1 MALFDGNLEDV
12 LGRQADTQTMGIEQV
27 YAKKRRQ
34 LAGQQA
40 KAGRLSSGVANYP
53 MADLDAGEIGD
64 LGGVYGNL
72 AQSLGQIPAQKYL
85 DDQEYAR
92 NTQLAELIAKMN
104 KPSKLSQALGGLGAA
119 AKVAG
124 TAAMFA

>member
-12 LGRQADTQTMGIEQV
+12 LGRQAQTQAMSVEQG

-40 KAGRLSSGVANYP
+40 KSGRLSSGVANYP
-53 MADLDAGEIGD
+53 MADLDVGEVGD
-64 LGGVYGNL
+64 LSGVYGNL
-72 AQSLGQIPAQKYL
+72 AQSLGQIPTQNYL
-85 DDQEYAR
+85 DDQEYNR

-119 AKVAG
+119 TKVAG
-124 TAAMFA
+124 TATMFL